1 MYLKVSLIS
10 PRIYDTINKE
20 KKKWGGSMFKEKL
33 AQIPNKPGSY
43 QMRNKDGIIIYV
55 GKAKNLHRRVNSYFN
70 RTQTGKTAK
79 MVSEIADFTYIV
91 TATELESLLLE
102 INLIK
107 QYNPKYN
114 VLLKDD
120 KSYPYIEY
128 IEKPYP
134 KLKVSRYLQIRKKDH
149 KKLFGPYPNAYAARR
164 IVNLLNRLYPL
175 KKCDGDPKKVCLYY
189 HIGECLGYCEKKID
203 QEKLKQMQED
213 ILGFLNG
220 NDKILKDKIIEKME
234 SYSQALNFELA
245 LELKKELDYI
255 NIVLD
260 KQKITLQDLTN
271 RDCIGYYFNNGY
283 ISVQIL
289 FIRNGKI
296 VGGHTDLFPVVSDL
310 EEEMDSYIMRFY
322 AKHEI
327 PKEILVAEEISS
339 TVLQSYFENKLVVP
353 QKGQKKKL
361 LEMAT
366 ENAKINLEN
375 ELELVLK
382 KEYFTED
389 ANEELRKILQLETL
403 DRIDLFD
410 NSNWFGD
417 WSVSGMVVFKNG
429 VPAKNEYRKYK
440 ISFDKNDDYGMM
452 REVIYRRYQRAL
464 VEKTELP
471 NLIIVDGGIGQIHAC
486 KEVLDVLHL
495 KIKVCGLKKNDKHR
509 TNDLVDGDTLEL
521 VDIPKDSNVFH
532 YLTRMQDEVH
542 RYTITYHRTVRSKG
556 SISSV
561 LDNIPGIGAKRKKEL
576 IKTFGSVT
584 KMENASLEELTK
596 ILPEQVAISLQDYL
610 KSRKEA
616 SEKNS

>member
-1 MYLKVSLIS
+1 
-10 PRIYDTINKE
+10 
-20 KKKWGGSMFKEKL
+20 MFKEKL

-175 KKCDGDPKKVCLYY
+175 KKCDGNPKKVCLYY

-410 NSNWFGD
+410 NSNLFGD

-486 KEVLDVLHL
+486 KEVLDALHL
-495 KIKVCGLKKNDKHR
+495 KIKVCGLKKNDKNR

>member
-1 MYLKVSLIS
+1 M
-10 PRIYDTINKE
+10 
-20 KKKWGGSMFKEKL
+20 
-33 AQIPNKPGSY
+33 
-43 QMRNKDGIIIYV
+43 
-55 GKAKNLHRRVNSYFN
+55 
-70 RTQTGKTAK
+70 
-79 MVSEIADFTYIV
+79 
-91 TATELESLLLE
+91 
-102 INLIK
+102 
-107 QYNPKYN
+107 
-114 VLLKDD
+114 
-120 KSYPYIEY
+120 
-128 IEKPYP
+128 
-134 KLKVSRYLQIRKKDH
+134 
-149 KKLFGPYPNAYAARR
+149 
-164 IVNLLNRLYPL
+164 
-175 KKCDGDPKKVCLYY
+175 
-189 HIGECLGYCEKKID
+189 
-203 QEKLKQMQED
+203 
-213 ILGFLNG
+213 
-220 NDKILKDKIIEKME
+220 
-234 SYSQALNFELA
+234 
-245 LELKKELDYI
+245 
-255 NIVLD
+255 
-260 KQKITLQDLTN
+260 
-271 RDCIGYYFNNGY
+271 
-283 ISVQIL
+283 
-289 FIRNGKI
+289 
-296 VGGHTDLFPVVSDL
+296 FPVVSDL

-410 NSNWFGD
+410 NSNLFGD

-486 KEVLDVLHL
+486 KEVLDALHL

>member
-175 KKCDGDPKKVCLYY
+175 KKCDGNPKKVCLYY

-271 RDCIGYYFNNGY
+271 RDCIGNYFNNGY

-339 TVLQSYFENKLVVP
+339 TVLQIYFENKLVVP

-410 NSNWFGD
+410 NSNLFGD

-452 REVIYRRYQRAL
+452 RAVIYRRYQRAL

-486 KEVLDVLHL
+486 KEVLDALHL